1 MVYFSFLVAFTL
13 AATALS
19 AAIPDNALKPGFL
32 KLAFDVQRGPDVPPS
47 VSKRD
52 QNPITQA
59 LINKNVFYLTYL
71 YAGSNKQKIGV
82 DIDTGSSDLWFV
94 DKDAGCAVNSCR
106 YGTYDPSSSTTA
118 NNLFST
124 FEIRYGDK
132 TGAQGTYYTDDITL
146 ESADSPYVLRGLQ
159 FADATTNTAD
169 VGILGIGKIS
179 NEATDAEY
187 PNFPQVMRDQN
198 YISKNAYSLYLDTA
212 EAATGV
218 VLFGGKDLAKI
229 DGDLVTLPV
238 TRETELTVKLNTL
251 SVGDVTA
258 DFYYDALLDSGT
270 TTIYLP
276 FSISTKLF
284 SPYGKY
290 NDNSQLFQTT
300 CGQPLPD
307 ANLKFSF
314 DGIDFEIPL
323 STFHYNN
330 VVDEEG
336 NYWGCGYS
344 VGELSPKDPEIILG
358 DFFMR
363 SAYIV
368 YDLDADTI
376 SLGHPKYTTDTN
388 VVPI

>member
-1 MVYFSFLVAFTL
+1 MVYFSFLAASTL

-19 AAIPDNALKPGFL
+19 AAIPETKPGFL
-32 KLAFDVQRGPDVPPS
+32 KLAFEVERGPDVPPS
-47 VSKRD
+47 ISKRD
-52 QNPITQA
+52 NGPITQT
-59 LINKNVFYLTYL
+59 LINKNVFYLTYV

-94 DKDAGCAVNSCR
+94 DKDAGCAFDSCR
-106 YGTYDPSSSTTA
+106 YGTYDPSSSSSA

-124 FEIRYGDK
+124 FSIRYGDK
-132 TGAQGTYYTDDITL
+132 SGAKGTYYTDDITL
-146 ESADSPYVLRGLQ
+146 GSADSPNVLRGLQ

-169 VGILGIGKIS
+169 VGILGIGKTT
-179 NEATDAEY
+179 NEASRVEY
-187 PNFPQVMRDQN
+187 PNFPQVLKDQG
-198 YISKNAYSLYLDTA
+198 YISKNAYSFYLDTA
-212 EAATGV
+212 EAATGL

-238 TRETELTVKLNTL
+238 TRKTELSVKLNTL

-258 DFYYDALLDSGT
+258 EFNYDALLDSGT
-270 TTIYLP
+270 TTIFLP
-276 FSISTKLF
+276 LEISKTIF
-284 SPYGKY
+284 SPYGNYSEDTKM
-290 NDNSQLFQTT
+290 FQTT
-300 CGQPLPD
+300 CGEPLPEV
-307 ANLKFSF
+307 NLKFSF
-314 DGIDFEIPL
+314 DGIDFDIPL

-330 VVDEEG
+330 VIDDDG
-336 NYWGCGYS
+336 NYLGCGYS
-344 VGELSPKDPEIILG
+344 VGELEIKDPEIILG